1 MMPPQDSCYQEL
13 FPELPWRGGSP
24 LKSLVIL
31 PRGGSSLEW
40 VLKQEGD
47 HKEAVSEDGKE
58 DLGQSATRQ
67 FCR

>member
-1 MMPPQDSCYQEL
+1 ME
-13 FPELPWRGGSP
+13 EWVT
-24 LKSLVIL
+24 LKSIVIL
-31 PRGGSSLEW
+31 PRGGSSLEY

-47 HKEAVSEDGKE
+47 HREAVNEDWKE